1 MTIDRVPFTRP
12 YVSGDARLRRR
23 WPFYFLGMYAFAY
36 WPVRFELR
44 CMDGHEP
51 VLVAAIGVVGL
62 GLHLLGHSRARRFS
76 VAPDDDAHSDWPD
89 LAVLN
94 IGAISRPMPA
104 GRPG

>member
-1 MTIDRVPFTRP
+1 
-12 YVSGDARLRRR
+12 
-23 WPFYFLGMYAFAY
+23 MYAFAY

-44 CMDGHEP
+44 SMDGHEH

-76 VAPDDDAHSDWPD
+76 VTPDDDANSEWPD

-94 IGAISRPMPA
+94 IGAISQPIPA